1 MFINCKLLTSLNL
14 SNFNTSNMDDMHDL
28 FDNCENLIYLNLEKF
43 NKIVLKANHHI
54 FDNVPDNIFACG
66 NVSVIS
72 NQIKNSKNVIQ

>member
-1 MFINCKLLTSLNL
+1 
-14 SNFNTSNMDDMHDL
+14 MHDL

-72 NQIKNSKNVIQ
+72 NQIKNSKNVIQQIVQMIGNKNEKE